1 MKDELFDSLLKSV
14 QQADDILS
22 GKKQASRV
30 TEIFSLPRS
39 ASERSCP
46 DHHIKHSVIRR
57 I

>member
-1 MKDELFDSLLKSV
+1 MKDELFDSLLQSV
-14 QQADDILS
+14 QQADDIIR
-22 GKKQASRV
+22 GKKQASRA
-30 TEIFSLPRS
+30 TEILSLPRS